1 MEKLAENPQNWR
13 RNNKAVY
20 IIVIIIIIV
29 VIITR
34 NAFSSFGSKLSLL
47 SREERAS
54 NAHQKK
60 VYNTLNNTIT

>member
-1 MEKLAENPQNWR
+1 M
-13 RNNKAVY
+13 AVY

-34 NAFSSFGSKLSLL
+34 NAVLSSSSKLSLPP
-47 SREERAS
+47 RDERAS

-60 VYNTLNNTIT
+60 VATRSTTQLHRKIALSKSF